1 VEGLC
6 LCAEDEV
13 ATVLAGLQNRT
24 EVLCHVAFINA
35 SSCFAFAQQVEIEK
49 KWIKID
55 GEDPDKAG
63 DCVTQ

>member
-1 VEGLC
+1 M
-6 LCAEDEV
+6 
-13 ATVLAGLQNRT
+13 ATVLAGLQTRT
-24 EVLCHVAFINA
+24 EVLCRVAVVNA
-35 SSCFAFAQQVEIEK
+35 SSCFAFVQQVEIEK

>member
-1 VEGLC
+1 MQGLC
-6 LCAEDEV
+6 LCAEGEV
-13 ATVLAGLQNRT
+13 ATVLAGLQTRT
-24 EVLCHVAFINA
+24 EVLCRVAVVNA
-35 SSCFAFAQQVEIEK
+35 SSCFAFVQQVEIEK